1 MTIEN
6 VEDLTFDELRERYSR
21 LSDTFKRLQ
30 YDYNGLMQ
38 SLDNA
43 LNRETRVSRELRAL
57 EKKLNTH
64 IPDWELVL
72 SMKEA
77 GVKKGF

>member
-1 MTIEN
+1 MTIES
-6 VEDLTFDELRERYSR
+6 VEDLTFDELRERYNR

-30 YDYNGLMQ
+30 YDYN
-38 SLDNA
+38 
-43 LNRETRVSRELRAL
+43 VLRQ
-57 EKKLNTH
+57 
-64 IPDWELVL
+64 